1 MKVLLALMAPA
12 LALLPSYA
20 SAQTTT
26 YHYDAL
32 GRLVRVDTTVNGAPV
47 GTNIDYDAAG
57 NRTKYRVAG
66 APSSGS
72 DPGSNAG
79 VPSTK
84 RFVVVPLNGF
94 TLIPIN

>member
-1 MKVLLALMAPA
+1 MKVLVAFMVLVLAV
-12 LALLPSYA
+12 LPSYA
-20 SAQTTT
+20 PAQTTT

-66 APSSGS
+66 APSSNS
-72 DPGSNAG
+72 DTGANAG
-79 VPSTK
+79 LPTTK